1 MKADSVNVTSTATTP
16 GARTV
21 QFRAGGPQIPLDLV
35 RARDA
40 GEVVFVVGAGASR
53 GGGLPSFEG
62 LTSTVF
68 RELTGSD
75 PAQPGAV
82 PHAEHSAFRN
92 AAYDVAL
99 GLLEDRLDGGPSG
112 STRPPTRR
120 VRDAIARALSA
131 EKGASLDRR
140 RDLLLLSRDLG
151 GRPRIVTTNFDTLFE
166 RAWPLACGPGRQ
178 IRSRAGGD
186 LPGPGTPD
194 FAGVL
199 HLHGRLAD
207 PPTEP
212 ATAETDLVL
221 TGADFGDAYLRSGW
235 AARFLY
241 DLVRRYQL
249 VLVGYGAEDPPLK
262 YLLNV
267 ISADRRRFSDLKAIY
282 AFDST
287 RGNGDEVTQTWLAK

>member
-1 MKADSVNVTSTATTP
+1 MAQERDGVSVARASAAP

-21 QFRAGGPQIPLDLV
+21 QFRAGGPRIPLDLV

-53 GGGLPSFEG
+53 GSGLPSFEG
-62 LTSTVF
+62 LTRTVF
-68 RELTGSD
+68 EKLAGAD
-75 PAQPGAV
+75 PAQPGIV
-82 PHAEHSAFRN
+82 PHAEHAAFKN

-99 GLLEDRLDGGPSG
+99 GLLEDRLDGGPSS
-112 STRPPTRR
+112 STRLPSRR
-120 VRDAIARALSA
+120 VRDAVARALSA
-131 EKGASLDRR
+131 DKASSLDQH
-140 RDLLLLSRDLG
+140 RDLLILSRDLS

-166 RAWPLACGPGRQ
+166 RAWPIACGTGTLV
-178 IRSRAGGD
+178 RSRAGGD
-186 LPGPGTPD
+186 LPGAGTPE

-207 PPTEP
+207 PITDP

-282 AFDST
+282 AFDSI
-287 RGNGDEVTQTWLAK
+287 GNDGDEVTQT